1 MATISNLILATL
13 KIPTLIKGKADGVVI
28 PNSQVCITRI
38 PTYTDQGIDK
48 FARLRKISIF
58 REVVHAFVVY

>member
-38 PTYTDQGIDK
+38 PTYTDQG
-48 FARLRKISIF
+48 
-58 REVVHAFVVY
+58 